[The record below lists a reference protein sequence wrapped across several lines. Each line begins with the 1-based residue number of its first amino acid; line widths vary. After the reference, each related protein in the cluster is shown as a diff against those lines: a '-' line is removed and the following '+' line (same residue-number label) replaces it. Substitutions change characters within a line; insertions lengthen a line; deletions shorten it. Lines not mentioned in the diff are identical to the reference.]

1 MLLSCCFQTGG
12 DKKHKKKRD
21 KKQSKSKR
29 KESAQSNNGD
39 KFDKVE
45 HIPDIPT
52 VSVKIENNQSQE
64 NLGSLPTENNVQQRS
79 SHNSLHRQTVNSDRR
94 SIDPV
99 APCVRTT
106 NEQLPD
112 PPDTPGHVRENERL
126 VSATAPDVKV
136 GSISSISTA
145 MSPSTGNQDE
155 KLKIFKQ
162 AELDEQQK
170 EKEFQKNL
178 QEIRIH
184 QEMMIQNLRD
194 EHQRHLKEVIESFN
208 QKFQEAK
215 NIAEKEN
222 QEAIQK
228 ARIETDETIRKL
240 NQQITSE
247 KQKLFVEQQ
256 ENAKNLEE
264 EFKMKEERLNES
276 LKQIQERD
284 QAWQDERADILEEV
298 QRLKAEA
305 TKMVKILAME
315 YEEDNLSE
323 ERKDILSQEVYSLQ
337 MVVEMRTKE
346 VKSLRQ
352 QLSKVTKELVESEA
366 LQTELKSETE
376 KMEDLERQ
384 IKTKDNFE
392 RQLSVEKCQL
402 EQNLTN
408 SNRAAQRLSQNVE
421 ELQWRIR
428 NNFDMPAE
436 QLSSL
441 NEENLQTES
450 FKSFCASL
458 LQSSEDIPCVSHYHS
473 TPAKDPQEITESR
486 TVTDTG
492 PQLLSNTDGE
502 QKKIQDCDGPGQ
514 TGYFAP
520 RSEAIIQLV
529 IEEGTEDEEYLDD
542 NNIDGD
548 SLDEGLG
555 DISSDE
561 TAESPLPNN
570 DNIESAN
577 VYDNG
582 TQSSQARSH
591 DSERRPSRIS
601 LETPL

>member
-1 MLLSCCFQTGG
+1 MLLSCCFHNGG
-12 DKKHKKKRD
+12 DKKHKKKKD

-29 KESAQSNNGD
+29 KESGLSHVD
-39 KFDKVE
+39 EVDKVE
-45 HIPDIPT
+45 HIPDIT
-52 VSVKIENNQSQE
+52 SVSIKIENNCSQE
-64 NLGSLPTENNVQQRS
+64 NLGSLSKENIDQQHS
-79 SHNSLHRQTVNSDRR
+79 NHNSLHRQTVNSDHR

-112 PPDTPGHVRENERL
+112 PPDTPGYVKENERL
-126 VSATAPDVKV
+126 VSSTAPDVKV

-145 MSPSTGNQDE
+145 LSPSTGNQEE
-155 KLKIFKQ
+155 KFKRIKQ
-162 AELDEQQK
+162 AELDELQK

-178 QEIRIH
+178 EEIRIH

-222 QEAIQK
+222 HEAIQK
-228 ARIETDETIRKL
+228 ARTETDETIRKL
-240 NQQITSE
+240 NQQIASE

-352 QLSKVTKELVESEA
+352 QLDKVTKELTESEVI
-366 LQTELKSETE
+366 QEELKNKTE
-376 KMEDLERQ
+376 KMEDLEYQ
-384 IKTKDNFE
+384 IKNKDTFE
-392 RQLSVEKCQL
+392 RQLSIEKSQL
-402 EQNLTN
+402 EQNLSK

-428 NNFDMPAE
+428 NNFDLPAE
-436 QLSSL
+436 QLTSQDKES
-441 NEENLQTES
+441 LQTES

-458 LQSSEDIPCVSHYHS
+458 LQSSEDNPCVSPYHS
-473 TPAKDPQEITESR
+473 TPAKDPQEVAESR
-486 TVTDTG
+486 TVTDAG
-492 PQLLSNTDGE
+492 PQLLSNTAGD
-502 QKKIQDCDGPGQ
+502 QKKMQDCDGPSQ

-570 DNIESAN
+570 DNIESGNA
-577 VYDNG
+577 YENG
-582 TQSSQARSH
+582 TQSSQTRSH